1 VSWIAASA
9 PNVET
14 CNRLMLLANGRQAVV
29 AGAFGR
35 ISVTY
40 DDGKSIDAQGRR
52 PFQMLNNAKGR
63 RSH

>member
-1 VSWIAASA
+1 
-9 PNVET
+9 
-14 CNRLMLLANGRQAVV
+14 MLLAHSREA
-29 AGAFGR
+29 AETGALDG

-52 PFQMLNNAKGR
+52 PFQMLNNARGR